1 MILFTFLLTCG
12 LIAVHILS
20 KRLDFLRFSPRHV
33 FLSFSSGIAVSY
45 VFVHLLPELNEYQKE
60 LEDTVQSNFWMVIE
74 DHIYI
79 VAMIGLA
86 IFYGLEVMVRKKE
99 ELDEKEG
106 GEKESLQRFQI
117 HMASFFFY
125 NAVIGYLMV
134 RGEYEGVTG
143 TLLFFV
149 AMSVHFITNDW
160 SLRESHKE
168 EYDRFGRWLLAVAIF
183 VGWSV
188 GAFIEIKDVVVSLL
202 TAFLAGGIILNV
214 MKDELP
220 EEQKSNLPAFLIGIL
235 SYTLLLVFLH

>member
-1 MILFTFLLTCG
+1 
-12 LIAVHILS
+12 
-20 KRLDFLRFSPRHV
+20 
-33 FLSFSSGIAVSY
+33 
-45 VFVHLLPELNEYQKE
+45 
-60 LEDTVQSNFWMVIE
+60 
-74 DHIYI
+74 
-79 VAMIGLA
+79 
-86 IFYGLEVMVRKKE
+86 
-99 ELDEKEG
+99 
-106 GEKESLQRFQI
+106 
-117 HMASFFFY
+117 
-125 NAVIGYLMV
+125 MV